1 MSAALDDLCE
11 LRPGLKAFAGSLS
24 SPDPLV
30 TEVVLS
36 LARAARDGLPDL
48 YAERAAHLLA
58 RHFLDRH
65 AIDAGRSPRSG
76 EIARIGRVEDYLRS
90 HISDPV
96 SLGDLAS
103 IAGCSTFHLI
113 RFCKSHLGGT
123 PFPSADAPPNGTRAR
138 TVAGYGCKHH
148 QHFSRM
154 WIR

>member
-96 SLGDLAS
+96 SLGDLALDR
-103 IAGCSTFHLI
+103 TY
-113 RFCKSHLGGT
+113 
-123 PFPSADAPPNGTRAR
+123 RAR
-138 TVAGYGCKHH
+138 SYRFAIPQDRENDKHSAVGHVHTPKARWLQRRYDTVKNEHGCTDTA
-148 QHFSRM
+148 
-154 WIR
+154 